1 MKTRKQIEITIRTYR
16 QLAIRGSV
24 TTRGWCRECG
34 YETDAVSLETAGVV
48 AEAMKVGL
56 GEPMVAS
63 ELHMMS
69 AGESETRVCLR
80 SLLEIVRMEGE
91 RGRSVG
97 TSSLVRK
104 K

>member
-24 TTRGWCRECG
+24 TTRGWCPGCG
-34 YETDAVSLETAGVV
+34 CETDAVSLETAGAV
-48 AEAMKVGL
+48 AEAIAVGI
-56 GEPMVAS
+56 GEPVITG